1 MKKWLRRVGALLVL
15 TLMLMQLI
23 LPAAALAEPAAEPST
38 APTLEASASP
48 LPEENYEK
56 PDIMFYLIIAVA
68 LFGVVGS
75 GIIMVKEIK
84 KGNSL

>member
-1 MKKWLRRVGALLVL
+1 MRKNLRRWGALLALALLL
-15 TLMLMQLI
+15 TQLL
-23 LPAAALAEPAAEPST
+23 LPITALAEPQADPS
-38 APTLEASASP
+38 ASPAVEASASP

-68 LFGVVGS
+68 LFGMVGS

-84 KGNSL
+84 KGNHL

>member
-1 MKKWLRRVGALLVL
+1 M
-15 TLMLMQLI
+15 
-23 LPAAALAEPAAEPST
+23 
-38 APTLEASASP
+38 
-48 LPEENYEK
+48 PEENYEK